1 MPTERRDTIAHAP
14 TGNAQPAVSRRRTNG
29 RACITCHQ
37 RKVRCDILE
46 KGTPCSHCQI
56 QNKPNCTIYE
66 KKKKRSSRASNSR
79 PSPVPLQPRH
89 SSQQPQPQPQRHH
102 HHHQRQ
108 QPQCLTAPATP
119 RATAALWP
127 EVAVDP
133 IARPSSSTGH
143 YQHDSPST
151 MQDSAEN
158 EETYETRNL
167 ADFIGQDLPKVGE
180 ISRSERL
187 YFIGTEFS
195 NLNHLVRHRALRRD
209 QKDVLHF
216 GTRRLARKV
225 PSVPEEA
232 LKLPPKALADELVTA
247 YFAHVNPGFPIV
259 DEDEFMTSYNG
270 SDVPKLVSLP
280 LLNAIFLVG
289 AHVLS
294 STREDCRASTYTF
307 FRRAKMLFDYRFEQ
321 HRETYLQVALLLTWQ
336 CDNLEDIV
344 DNSWHW
350 IGIGA
355 RTAFGM
361 GMHRD
366 ARSSTLNTIDKRQWV
381 RLWWCLFQ
389 FDVMVSASFGRP
401 QAINL
406 EESDTPM
413 LDESHFQG
421 IPHGNPTFAIEH
433 TKLCIIFSTAMRRR
447 VALRSTEADR
457 AAATKEADEELAKF
471 ITQLPQSLQIS
482 HSNPDTWQATLHLS
496 YHNFLILLH
505 RPPPHQDPSRVSHHS
520 ATDHSICGDAVVAIN
535 SIFESL
541 RARNTL
547 CNLWLPSVHVLFTS
561 LLHIASEL
569 NSPNPLIAAKSSR
582 MFDSLIHTLRDI
594 SQYWIYAKSLLRLF
608 EERAMWKKRQRGHV
622 LGSSE
627 DRTFQQS
634 QESPTTRTGAS
645 EFSLRPD
652 PLGVPSIMGDAP
664 STLQPSSAPV
674 PGPAYGFNFDYGVH
688 QGLSYGEGFPNGL
701 DIAGNGSEAM
711 NLLPVP
717 SVLEFLLAGV
727 DNQYDF

>member
-1 MPTERRDTIAHAP
+1 MPTERRDITIHAP
-14 TGNAQPAVSRRRTNG
+14 TGNA
-29 RACITCHQ
+29 H
-37 RKVRCDILE
+37 
-46 KGTPCSHCQI
+46 
-56 QNKPNCTIYE
+56 
-66 KKKKRSSRASNSR
+66 
-79 PSPVPLQPRH
+79 PVPLQSRH
-89 SSQQPQPQPQRHH
+89 SSQQPQSQPRHH
-102 HHHQRQ
+102 YHHQHQHQ
-108 QPQCLTAPATP
+108 QQEPQCLTAPATP
-119 RATAALWP
+119 RARAALWP
-127 EVAVDP
+127 EVTIDP

-158 EETYETRNL
+158 EETCETRNL

-232 LKLPPKALADELVTA
+232 LKLPPKTLADELVAA

-294 STREDCRASTYTF
+294 STREDCRASTHTF
-307 FRRAKMLFDYRFEQ
+307 FRRAKMLFDCRFEQ
-321 HRETYLQVALLLTWQ
+321 HRETYLQVTLLLTWQ

-421 IPHGNPTFAIEH
+421 IPHGIPTFAIEH
-433 TKLCIIFSTAMRRR
+433 TKLCIIFSKAMRRR
-447 VALRSTEADR
+447 VALRATEADR
-457 AAATKEADEELAKF
+457 TAATKEADEELAEF
-471 ITQLPQSLQIS
+471 ITQLPQSLQLS
-482 HSNPDTWQATLHLS
+482 HSNLDTWQATLHLS

-505 RPPPHQDPSRVSHHS
+505 RPLPHQDPSRVSTHS
-520 ATDHSICGDAVVAIN
+520 AADHSICGDAVVAIN

-541 RARNTL
+541 RARNML

-561 LLHIASEL
+561 LLHVAGEL
-569 NSPNPLIAAKSSR
+569 NSPNPLVAAKSSR

-627 DRTFQQS
+627 DLTFQQR
-634 QESPTTRTGAS
+634 QETTRTGAS

-652 PLGVPSIMGDAP
+652 PFGVPSAMGDAP
-664 STLQPSSAPV
+664 STLEPSSAPV
-674 PGPAYGFNFDYGVH
+674 PGPAYGFNFDFGVH
-688 QGLSYGEGFPNGL
+688 QGLSYGENFSNGL
-701 DIAGNGSEAM
+701 DMDRNGSEAM

>member
-1 MPTERRDTIAHAP
+1 M
-14 TGNAQPAVSRRRTNG
+14 
-29 RACITCHQ
+29 
-37 RKVRCDILE
+37 
-46 KGTPCSHCQI
+46 
-56 QNKPNCTIYE
+56 
-66 KKKKRSSRASNSR
+66 
-79 PSPVPLQPRH
+79 
-89 SSQQPQPQPQRHH
+89 
-102 HHHQRQ
+102 
-108 QPQCLTAPATP
+108 
-119 RATAALWP
+119 
-127 EVAVDP
+127 DP

-143 YQHDSPST
+143 CQHDSPST
-151 MQDSAEN
+151 MQDSGEN

-195 NLNHLVRHRALRRD
+195 NLNHLVRHRALRSD

-225 PSVPEEA
+225 PPVPEEA

-307 FRRAKMLFDYRFEQ
+307 FRRAKTLFDYRFEQ

-366 ARSSTLNTIDKRQWV
+366 AGASTLNTIDKRQWV

-401 QAINL
+401 QA
-406 EESDTPM
+406 M
-413 LDESHFQG
+413 
-421 IPHGNPTFAIEH
+421 
-433 TKLCIIFSTAMRRR
+433 
-447 VALRSTEADR
+447 
-457 AAATKEADEELAKF
+457 
-471 ITQLPQSLQIS
+471 
-482 HSNPDTWQATLHLS
+482 
-496 YHNFLILLH
+496 
-505 RPPPHQDPSRVSHHS
+505 
-520 ATDHSICGDAVVAIN
+520 
-535 SIFESL
+535 
-541 RARNTL
+541 
-547 CNLWLPSVHVLFTS
+547 
-561 LLHIASEL
+561 
-569 NSPNPLIAAKSSR
+569 
-582 MFDSLIHTLRDI
+582 
-594 SQYWIYAKSLLRLF
+594 
-608 EERAMWKKRQRGHV
+608 
-622 LGSSE
+622 
-627 DRTFQQS
+627 
-634 QESPTTRTGAS
+634 
-645 EFSLRPD
+645 
-652 PLGVPSIMGDAP
+652 
-664 STLQPSSAPV
+664 
-674 PGPAYGFNFDYGVH
+674 
-688 QGLSYGEGFPNGL
+688 
-701 DIAGNGSEAM
+701 
-711 NLLPVP
+711 
-717 SVLEFLLAGV
+717 
-727 DNQYDF
+727 

>member
-1 MPTERRDTIAHAP
+1 MPNERRDSTARAP
-14 TGNAQPAVSRRRTNG
+14 TGNAQQAVTRRRT
-29 RACITCHQ
+29 T
-37 RKVRCDILE
+37 
-46 KGTPCSHCQI
+46 
-56 QNKPNCTIYE
+56 
-66 KKKKRSSRASNSR
+66 
-79 PSPVPLQPRH
+79 
-89 SSQQPQPQPQRHH
+89 
-102 HHHQRQ
+102 
-108 QPQCLTAPATP
+108 PATP
-119 RATAALWP
+119 RASAALWS
-127 EVAVDP
+127 EFTMDR

-151 MQDSAEN
+151 MQDSGES

-247 YFAHVNPGFPIV
+247 YFIHVNPGFPIV
-259 DEDEFMTSYNG
+259 DEDEFMTSYKG

-294 STREDCRASTYTF
+294 STRDDCRASTYTF
-307 FRRAKMLFDYRFEQ
+307 FRRAKTLFDYRFEQ

-366 ARSSTLNTIDKRQWV
+366 ARASTLNAIDKRQWV

-433 TKLCIIFSTAMRRR
+433 TKLCIIFSKAMRRR
-447 VALRSTEADR
+447 VALRATEADR
-457 AAATKEADEELAKF
+457 VVATKEADEELAEF
-471 ITQLPQSLQIS
+471 ITQLPQSLQIPHS
-482 HSNPDTWQATLHLS
+482 HPDTWQATLHLS

-505 RPPPHQDPSRVSHHS
+505 RPPPHQDPNRVSPHS
-520 ATDHSICGDAVVAIN
+520 ATDHSICSDAVVAID
-535 SIFESL
+535 SIFASL
-541 RARNTL
+541 RSRKSL

-561 LLHIASEL
+561 LLHVASEL

-582 MFDSLIHTLRDI
+582 MFDSLIHTLQDI

-608 EERAMWKKRQRGHV
+608 EERAMWKKRPTE
-622 LGSSE
+622 SSE
-627 DRTFQQS
+627 DRSTQQS
-634 QESPTTRTGAS
+634 QESPITRTGVS
-645 EFSLRPD
+645 DSLRPD
-652 PLGVPSIMGDAP
+652 PLGVSSIMGDAP
-664 STLQPSSAPV
+664 STLQTTSAPL
-674 PGPAYGFNFDYGVH
+674 PGPAYGFNFDFGVN
-688 QGLSYGEGFPNGL
+688 QGLSYGEGFSNGL
-701 DIAGNGSEAM
+701 DIAGNGSEAID
-711 NLLPVP
+711 LLPVP

>member
-1 MPTERRDTIAHAP
+1 MPTERRDTTAHAP

-66 KKKKRSSRASNSR
+66 KKKTRSSRASNSR

-89 SSQQPQPQPQRHH
+89 SSQQPQPQRHH

-133 IARPSSSTGH
+133 IARPSSSTSH

-547 CNLWLPSVHVLFTS
+547 CNLWLPSVHILFTS

-688 QGLSYGEGFPNGL
+688 QGLSYGEGFSNGL
-701 DIAGNGSEAM
+701 EIAGNGSEAM

>member
-1 MPTERRDTIAHAP
+1 MPTERRDTTAHAP

-66 KKKKRSSRASNSR
+66 KKKTRSSRASNSR

-89 SSQQPQPQPQRHH
+89 SSQQPQPQRHHHHHH

-133 IARPSSSTGH
+133 IARPSSTSSH

-195 NLNHLVRHRALRRD
+195 NLNHLTCE
-209 QKDVLHF
+209 K
-216 GTRRLARKV
+216 
-225 PSVPEEA
+225 
-232 LKLPPKALADELVTA
+232 A

-608 EERAMWKKRQRGHV
+608 EEQAMWKKRQRGHV

-688 QGLSYGEGFPNGL
+688 QGLSYGEGFSNGL

>member
-1 MPTERRDTIAHAP
+1 
-14 TGNAQPAVSRRRTNG
+14 
-29 RACITCHQ
+29 
-37 RKVRCDILE
+37 
-46 KGTPCSHCQI
+46 
-56 QNKPNCTIYE
+56 
-66 KKKKRSSRASNSR
+66 
-79 PSPVPLQPRH
+79 
-89 SSQQPQPQPQRHH
+89 
-102 HHHQRQ
+102 
-108 QPQCLTAPATP
+108 
-119 RATAALWP
+119 
-127 EVAVDP
+127 
-133 IARPSSSTGH
+133 
-143 YQHDSPST
+143 
-151 MQDSAEN
+151 MQGSAEN

-167 ADFIGQDLPKVGE
+167 ADLIGQDLPKVGE

-195 NLNHLVRHRALRRD
+195 NLNYLVRHRALRRD

-232 LKLPPKALADELVTA
+232 LKLPPKALADELVRA
-247 YFAHVNPGFPIV
+247 YFVHVNRGFPIV

-307 FRRAKMLFDYRFEQ
+307 FRRAKMLFDSRFEQ
-321 HRETYLQVALLLTWQ
+321 HRETYLQVTLLLTWQ

-366 ARSSTLNTIDKRQWV
+366 ARSSTLNTVDKRQWV

-389 FDVMVSASFGRP
+389 FDVMVSASYGRP

-421 IPHGNPTFAIEH
+421 IPHGNPTFSIEH
-433 TKLCIIFSTAMRRR
+433 TKLCIIFSKAMRRR
-447 VALRSTEADR
+447 VALRATEADR
-457 AAATKEADEELAKF
+457 AAATKEADEELADF
-471 ITQLPQSLQIS
+471 ITQLPQSLQLP

-505 RPPPHQDPSRVSHHS
+505 RPPHRQDLGRFPSHS
-520 ATDHSICGDAVVAIN
+520 ATDLSICGDAVVAIN

-541 RARNTL
+541 RTRNTL

-561 LLHIASEL
+561 LLHVASEL
-569 NSPNPLIAAKSSR
+569 NSPNPLVAAKSLR
-582 MFDSLIHTLRDI
+582 IFDSLLETLRDI

-608 EERAMWKKRQRGHV
+608 EERAMWKNRHRSHTQV
-622 LGSSE
+622 SSE
-627 DRTFQQS
+627 ERPFQQNH
-634 QESPTTRTGAS
+634 ESPRTGAS
-645 EFSLRPD
+645 EFCLRPNSLD
-652 PLGVPSIMGDAP
+652 VHNAMSDAAA
-664 STLQPSSAPV
+664 SLQPVSAPE
-674 PGPAYGFNFDYGVH
+674 PGPAYGFNFDFGVQ
-688 QGLSYGEGFPNGL
+688 QGLPYSEDFSNGV
-701 DIAGNGSEAM
+701 DVTVNRGEAM

-727 DNQYDF
+727 DNQYEF

>member
-1 MPTERRDTIAHAP
+1 MSIEGRDAP
-14 TGNAQPAVSRRRTNG
+14 SRAMATTSARPAVSRRRT
-29 RACITCHQ
+29 T
-37 RKVRCDILE
+37 
-46 KGTPCSHCQI
+46 
-56 QNKPNCTIYE
+56 
-66 KKKKRSSRASNSR
+66 
-79 PSPVPLQPRH
+79 
-89 SSQQPQPQPQRHH
+89 
-102 HHHQRQ
+102 
-108 QPQCLTAPATP
+108 PATP
-119 RATAALWP
+119 RTTTGLWP
-127 EVAVDP
+127 EASIDP

-167 ADFIGQDLPKVGE
+167 AEFIGQDLPKVGE
-180 ISRSERL
+180 ISRTERL

-195 NLNHLVRHRALRRD
+195 NLNYLVRHRALRID

-232 LKLPPKALADELVTA
+232 LKLPPKALADELVGA
-247 YFAHVNPGFPIV
+247 YFVHVNRGFPIV
-259 DEDEFMTSYNG
+259 DEDEFMTRYNG
-270 SDVPKLVSLP
+270 SDAPKLVSLP

-294 STREDCRASTYTF
+294 STRQQCRASTYIF

-336 CDNLEDIV
+336 CDNLEDIIS
-344 DNSWHW
+344 NSWHW
-350 IGIGA
+350 VGVAA

-366 ARSSTLNTIDKRQWV
+366 ATSSTLNSIDKRQWV

-413 LDESHFQG
+413 LDKSHFQG

-433 TKLCIIFSTAMRRR
+433 TKLCIIFSKAMRRR
-447 VALRSTEADR
+447 VALRATEADR
-457 AAATKEADEELAKF
+457 VAATKQADEELAEF
-471 ITQLPQSLQIS
+471 ITQLPQSLQLRS
-482 HSNPDTWQATLHLS
+482 LEPDTWQAILHLS
-496 YHNFLILLH
+496 YNNFLILLH
-505 RPPPHQDPSRVSHHS
+505 RPPPRQDPSQLSPDS
-520 ATDHSICGDAVVAIN
+520 ATNLSICSDSVVAIN

-541 RARNTL
+541 RTRNTL
-547 CNLWLPSVHVLFTS
+547 CDLWLPSVHVLFTC
-561 LLHIASEL
+561 LLHVASEL
-569 NSPNPLIAAKSSR
+569 NSVNPLVAAKSSR
-582 MFDSLIHTLRDI
+582 MFDSLLHTLRDI

-608 EERAMWKKRQRGHV
+608 EERAMWTRRQGTYTQ
-622 LGSSE
+622 SSE
-627 DRTFQQS
+627 ERILQHNH
-634 QESPTTRTGAS
+634 ESPRTGAS
-645 EFSLRPD
+645 EFSLRPS
-652 PLGVPSIMGDAP
+652 PLEVPGVMGDATT
-664 STLQPSSAPV
+664 TLQPPSASI
-674 PGPAYGFNFDYGVH
+674 PGPAYGFNFDFGVQ
-688 QGLSYGEGFPNGL
+688 QGLPYGQGFSSGL
-701 DIAGNGSEAM
+701 DMAGNGGEAM
-711 NLLPVP
+711 NMLPVP

>member
-1 MPTERRDTIAHAP
+1 MPTERRDTTAHAP
-14 TGNAQPAVSRRRTNG
+14 TGNAQSAVSRRRTNG

-37 RKVRCDILE
+37 RK
-46 KGTPCSHCQI
+46 
-56 QNKPNCTIYE
+56 
-66 KKKKRSSRASNSR
+66 
-79 PSPVPLQPRH
+79 
-89 SSQQPQPQPQRHH
+89 
-102 HHHQRQ
+102 RQ

-127 EVAVDP
+127 EVTIDP
-133 IARPSSSTGH
+133 VARPSSSTGH

-259 DEDEFMTSYNG
+259 DGDEFMTSYNG

-294 STREDCRASTYTF
+294 SIREDCRASTYTF
-307 FRRAKMLFDYRFEQ
+307 FRRAKMLFDCRFEQ

-433 TKLCIIFSTAMRRR
+433 TKLCIIFSKAMRRR
-447 VALRSTEADR
+447 VALRATEADR
-457 AAATKEADEELAKF
+457 TAATKEADEELAEF
-471 ITQLPQSLQIS
+471 ITQLPQSLQLS

-505 RPPPHQDPSRVSHHS
+505 RPPPHQDPSRVSPHS

-541 RARNTL
+541 RARNML

-561 LLHIASEL
+561 LLHVASEL

-634 QESPTTRTGAS
+634 QETTRTGAS

-674 PGPAYGFNFDYGVH
+674 PGPAYGFNFDFGVH
-688 QGLSYGEGFPNGL
+688 QGLSYGEGFSNGL